1 MGISKLAT
9 CPSCGKPVYFQGAN
23 NVAGCG
29 CEKVWY
35 RSGDELKEVKME
47 LVRGSSDIIQPGT
60 SGNWKAI
67 AFIVTGRL
75 RVLFEDQAYNYW
87 TLDCND
93 GFTRHLAEGYGMY
106 TICEALP
113 FKDATIAR
121 KFKADAQGL
130 TLPDDR
136 EFSVTARNESRLIEV
151 EGNVFVQG
159 LPDRFNSIEA
169 ATDAERVELVAYS
182 ETVAVAFACYEVEP
196 ELLFL
201 SNVREAEPEA
211 KLFTCRNC
219 HAENHILTYPYSQS
233 WVCAK
238 CETRHSYTGGQLAT
252 HGGQHTHD
260 QEFCFDIGERISL
273 EGGDYQVVG
282 LAYKYDTDSRTD
294 YWHEYTL
301 YSRLHGFMFLTES
314 DGHWTSLKETR
325 HTPRPGDSRLHR
337 IAFDNQQFRRYSKY
351 HYRMLYALG
360 EFPGD
365 VFSRHEDIESM
376 DYIAPPEILS
386 VEKDHKKRLTWFRGK
401 YVPRGVIAAQ
411 THNLLPQTVGIA
423 PAQPPRVN
431 VSTETIVKSGGIAL
445 LLAMLV
451 QILTGSM
458 HSNRVIFDSNYNFSD
473 SLNTQLFI
481 SEKFELEKQ
490 SSNLELDFK
499 APLENTWL
507 ELGVTLVNAVNG
519 SEYSAEQG
527 IEFYSGYEDGE
538 RWTEGDREET
548 IHFTKIPAGTYFL
561 QMTAS
566 RDSNMYTRAG
576 IFTTKLVYDATTYRN
591 IWIVVILILLGP
603 LVMGIMRYY
612 TENARWGNSEF
623 ANSSK

>member
-1 MGISKLAT
+1 METSKLAI
-9 CPSCGKPVYFQGAN
+9 CPSCGKPVYFQGSN
-23 NVAGCG
+23 NVAVCG
-29 CEKVWY
+29 CRKAWH
-35 RSGDELKEVKME
+35 RSGDALTEVKME
-47 LVRGSSDIIQPGT
+47 PIHGSSDVIQPGT
-60 SGNWKAI
+60 TGNWKDI
-67 AFIVTGRL
+67 AFTITGRL

-106 TICEALP
+106 TICEAMP
-113 FKDATIAR
+113 FSEAAIAR
-121 KFKADAQGL
+121 KFRSDAQQL

-151 EGNVFVQG
+151 EGNVFVQA

-169 ATDAERVELVAYS
+169 ITDTERVELVAYS

-201 SNVREAEPEA
+201 GNMREVEPEP

-219 HAENHILTYPYSQS
+219 QDENHVLTYPYSQS

-238 CETRHSYTGGQLAT
+238 CETRHSYAGGQYVT

-273 EGGDYQVVG
+273 EGGDYRVVG

-301 YSRLHGFMFLTES
+301 YSKLHGFMFLTES
-314 DGHWTSLKETR
+314 DGHWTCLKETR
-325 HTPRPGDSRLHR
+325 HTPKPGDARLHR

-351 HYRMLYALG
+351 HYRILYALG

-365 VFSRHEDIESM
+365 AFSEHEETESM

-386 VEKDHKKRLTWFRGK
+386 VEKDHRKRLTWFRGK

-411 THNLLPQTVGIA
+411 THNPLPQTVGIA
-423 PAQPPRVN
+423 PAQPPRIN
-431 VSTETIVKSGGIAL
+431 VGTETIVKSGGIAL

-458 HSNRVIFDSNYNFSD
+458 HSNRKIFNSEYVFSD

-481 SEKFELEKQ
+481 SPKFELEKR
-490 SSNLELDFK
+490 SSNLELDFN
-499 APLENTWL
+499 APLNNTWL
-507 ELGVTLVNAVNG
+507 ELNATLVNAVTGN
-519 SEYSAEQG
+519 EYSAEEG
-527 IEFYSGYEDGE
+527 IEFYSGTDGGE
-538 RWTEGDREET
+538 YWTEGSKSQT

-566 RDSNMYTRAG
+566 RDSNMYNRAG
-576 IFTTKLVYDATTYRN
+576 LFTGKLVYDATTYRN
-591 IWIVVILILLGP
+591 IWIIVILILLGP
-603 LVMGIMRYY
+603 LAMGIMRYY
-612 TENARWGNSEF
+612 SENARWGNSEF